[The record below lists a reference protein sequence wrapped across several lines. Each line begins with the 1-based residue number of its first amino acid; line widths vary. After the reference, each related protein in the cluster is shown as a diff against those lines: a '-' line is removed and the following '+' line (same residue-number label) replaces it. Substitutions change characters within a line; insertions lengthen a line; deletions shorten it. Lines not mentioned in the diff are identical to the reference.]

1 MPTPSLN
8 QAKKP
13 DRQDVFFTESIAYFV
28 VSTLLA
34 MVKNCLYFG
43 LLLGLSACE
52 PFDLAKKN
60 FIVCAKPSADVGY
73 TSSQLGVTLF
83 LDNPQ
88 GDIDV
93 VGWDAGDGSGKSR
106 AGDRVTYFYDQPGT
120 YTVTLTI
127 ANSCDDRFTKTQQI
141 TVTN

>member
-1 MPTPSLN
+1 MPLN
-8 QAKKP
+8 QVKNP
-13 DRQDVFFTESIAYFV
+13 DRQDVFSTESITYFAV
-28 VSTLLA
+28 DTLFT

-43 LLLGLSACE
+43 LLLVLSACE

-60 FIVCAKPSADVGY
+60 FPVCAKPSAEIGY
-73 TSSQLGVTLF
+73 ASSQLGVTLF

-93 VGWDAGDGSGKSR
+93 VGWDAGDGTGRSR
-106 AGDRVTYFYDQPGT
+106 VGDRVTYFYDKPGT

-127 ANSCDDRFTKTQQI
+127 ANSCDDRFTKTRKI